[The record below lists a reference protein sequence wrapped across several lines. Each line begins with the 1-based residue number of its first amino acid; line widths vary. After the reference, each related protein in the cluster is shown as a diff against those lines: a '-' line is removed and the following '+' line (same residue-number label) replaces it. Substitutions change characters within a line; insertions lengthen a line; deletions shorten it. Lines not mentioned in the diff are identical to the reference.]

1 MIERSENNLDG
12 LDKMHQVEIIVV
24 LLAVIGIVGALSHR
38 LKIALPILLV
48 FAGIII
54 SLTPNVPQIKLD
66 PDIVFFIFLP
76 PLLYI
81 DAFESSWK
89 KLRSVAEVIAL
100 LAIGLVLVTT
110 GLVATAI
117 HAVVPNMPWSA
128 ALALGAIVSPTD
140 AVAAAGIAKEI
151 HLPRR
156 TLEILKGESLVND
169 STGLIAYQFAVA
181 ATLTGAFSWYEAGR
195 TFLYSGFGGIFI
207 GLLLGWLLS
216 RLRTRLDD
224 KPVEIIVSLLS
235 PFIVYLSAEHLHV
248 SSVLAVVTAGLW
260 LGWRAPT
267 MLSSQIRLHAG
278 ANWETIAY
286 VLNGFSFLLMGLQLE
301 PILQTIHSY
310 PAKDLILWTAT
321 AALMPV
327 LVRFCWVFT
336 VSPIYYTLRRRQR
349 PGWKRLFIVAWS
361 GMRGVVSL
369 AAALALP
376 MVCADGSPFPYRNL
390 LIFLTVAVIAAT
402 LILQGIT
409 LPSIIKAFN
418 IADEDG
424 KNDEETERKA
434 RLFLSREAVRRVDE
448 LARERKIDMEDPHL
462 QRILNRYLDD
472 TLAYAH
478 GDPQDISNGGT
489 WHMLQHESLISQRK
503 VLIDIRDKHE
513 INEDIFRLL
522 QNELDLEEA
531 QLAKEH
537 TNHV

>member
-1 MIERSENNLDG
+1 
-12 LDKMHQVEIIVV
+12 MHQVEIIVV

-48 FAGIII
+48 FAGMMI
-54 SLTPNVPQIKLD
+54 SLTPNVPQIKLE

-89 KLRSVAEVIAL
+89 KLRNVAEVIAL
-100 LAIGLVLVTT
+100 LAIGLVLTT
-110 GLVATAI
+110 VGLVAAAI

-151 HLPRR
+151 RLPRR

-169 STGLIAYQFAVA
+169 ATGLVAYQFAVA
-181 ATLTGAFSWYEAGR
+181 ATLTGAFSWSEAGR
-195 TFLYSGFGGIFI
+195 AFLYSGFGGIFA
-207 GLLLGWLLS
+207 GLLQGWLLS
-216 RLRTRLDD
+216 KLRTRLND

-260 LGWRAPT
+260 LGWRSPT
-267 MLSSQIRLHAG
+267 MLSSEIRLHAS

-286 VLNGFSFLLMGLQLE
+286 VLNGFSFLLMGLQLK

-310 PAKDLILWTAT
+310 PAQDLILWTVT

-327 LVRFCWVFT
+327 LVRFGWIFT
-336 VSPIYYTLRRRQR
+336 VSPIYYRLRGAPR

-402 LILQGIT
+402 LVFQGIT
-409 LPSIIKAFN
+409 LPSIIKAFDLT
-418 IADEDG
+418 DEDH
-424 KNDEETERKA
+424 KSDEETERKA

-462 QRILNRYLDD
+462 QRILNRYLDN

-478 GDPQDISNGGT
+478 GDTHDVSNGGT
-489 WHMLQHESLISQRK
+489 WHLLQHESLISQRK
-503 VLIDIRDKHE
+503 VLIEIRSKHE
-513 INEDIFRLL
+513 IDEDIFRLL

-531 QLAKEH
+531 QLAREH